1 MMSRQWNISSA
12 SRLRIGSQL
21 KVSTVSIPLTPPAGC
36 FPVSVTVNLL
46 PISSNIFPRTTTRR
60 VDCWSCSHVPYQLPP
75 PAVPSPLFLGYTV
88 VLHGVGGRKCD
99 WQHSIAHPRKPFY
112 RCKNIADIS
121 YARRVITNF
130 VPNFVAMATGSGKN
144 AIGSIRWPIPEN
156 PPIGAKISQK
166 SFT

>member
-1 MMSRQWNISSA
+1 MTQQTTIKYIVQMMSRQWNISSA

-99 WQHSIAHPRKPFY
+99 WQHSIAHPRKSSY
-112 RCKNIADIS
+112 GCKNLADIS
-121 YARRVITNF
+121 YTDRVLSQILFHGNGCQSEKMQFAAFNGPSPKT
-130 VPNFVAMATGSGKN
+130 
-144 AIGSIRWPIPEN
+144 
-156 PPIGAKISQK
+156 PP
-166 SFT
+166 